1 MCSILLFLVSTSAF
15 GNEIDDYINI
25 IDNNVNIKTLEHNIL
40 KLEIDVDNALRESKN
55 AEKSLIRLNDLP
67 FGVGSEAIEGLEYV
81 RDVVPYQIQNV
92 YDQLLVDY
100 ENAINEIFIGY
111 RMIEMGLLVDYNS
124 LELARLKKVNAQD
137 RFDSDSLKYNLG
149 KVSLSEYMESEYGL
163 LQATL
168 DLEKAQRKY
177 DDSVRNYNNY
187 LGRSLDTKIELSD
200 VKMIIL
206 SELDYDLTVDEAYKN
221 YSLVR
226 KLAVEDEFQEKLIDF
241 YEDYDFQRNTTAAR
255 TYRDAKHTIE
265 KNTLLKELYFDDIEV
280 KVFKQL
286 KSLEISKNQ
295 IAQLLNTIESQ
306 NIDYNQLKLQ
316 FEQGYLSKSTINEYE
331 IVLVQLEQ
339 NLDLLIFDY
348 NTKIYE
354 LMTWIGDNVE
364 VNE

>member
-1 MCSILLFLVSTSAF
+1 
-15 GNEIDDYINI
+15 
-25 IDNNVNIKTLEHNIL
+25 
-40 KLEIDVDNALRESKN
+40 
-55 AEKSLIRLNDLP
+55 
-67 FGVGSEAIEGLEYV
+67 
-81 RDVVPYQIQNV
+81 
-92 YDQLLVDY
+92 
-100 ENAINEIFIGY
+100 
-111 RMIEMGLLVDYNS
+111 MIEMGLLVDYNS

-149 KVSLSEYMESEYGL
+149 KVSLTDYMESEYGL
-163 LQATL
+163 LQAAL

-177 DDSVRNYNNY
+177 DDSVRSYNNY
-187 LGRSLDTKIELSD
+187 IGRSLDTNIELSD

-206 SELDYDLTVDEAYKN
+206 SELDYGLIVDEAYKN

-226 KLAVEDEFQEKLIDF
+226 KLTVEDEFQEKLMDF

-255 TYRDAKHTIE
+255 TFRDAKHTIE
-265 KNTLLKELYFDDIEV
+265 KNTHLKELYFDDIEV

-354 LMTWIGDNVE
+354 LMTWIGDTVE